1 MAIIS
6 RTAEE
11 IELIRKSCDL
21 LSRTMGEIAKTIK
34 AGSNGLDLDK
44 MAEQFIRDNG
54 GAPSFKGYEGF
65 PNSLCI
71 SINDEV
77 VHGIPKAAVFKDG
90 DIISV
95 DCGVFMNSF
104 HGDMAYTFGI
114 GNVAPAV
121 QQLLKVTKQSLYLG
135 IEQATTGKRTGDI
148 GFAVQ
153 DFCERQHPYKCVREL
168 VGHGVGHTL
177 HEDPQVPNYGKRGGG
192 PRLIENC
199 VIAIEPMVNL
209 GKRDIYSKRDN
220 WTIAT
225 QDGKPSAHFEHTL
238 VVKTNAAEIL
248 TTYDFIDAAL
258 QNNADL
264 VKI

>member
-54 GAPSFKGYEGF
+54 GTPSFKGYEGF

-95 DCGVFMNSF
+95 DCGVFMNNF

-248 TTYDFIDAAL
+248 TTYNFIDAAL

>member
-21 LSRTMGEIAKTIK
+21 LSRTMGEIAKAIK
-34 AGSNGLDLDK
+34 AGGNGLELDK
-44 MAEQFIRDNG
+44 LAEKFIRDNG
-54 GAPSFKGYEGF
+54 GTPSFKGYEGF

-77 VHGIPKAAVFKDG
+77 VHGIPKAAAFKDG

-95 DCGVFMNSF
+95 DCGVFMNNF
-104 HGDMAYTFGI
+104 HGDMAYTFGV

-135 IEQATTGKRTGDI
+135 IEQAATGKRTGDI

-153 DFCERQHPYKCVREL
+153 DYCERQHPYKCVREL

-192 PRLIENC
+192 PRLPENC

-225 QDGKPSAHFEHTL
+225 QDGKPSAHFEHTV
-238 VVKTNAAEIL
+238 VVKTNAPEIL
-248 TTYDFIDAAL
+248 TTFSFIEEAL
-258 QNNADL
+258 QNNPDL